1 MLADIQEN
9 AENALVD
16 VGSRPPSHHQPFSGA
31 SACRQVPLCTQH
43 RALPY
48 TYYVKLPVPQS
59 PKEDCSSINPVLNVI
74 KSVSKQP
81 QRSGKPYSG
90 QQRRECP
97 VGWPS
102 TDNSQQLPGGSR
114 REREGPGSTGRGR
127 GSAME
132 GGQGPPSPRSWV
144 EEWTP
149 TWGQAGAR
157 RGSRGKGVGECTGTN
172 SISLQL
178 LFCSVHSNISLNT
191 EQKTQL
197 GKSV

>member
-1 MLADIQEN
+1 MLSDIQEN

-16 VGSRPPSHHQPFSGA
+16 VGSRPPSHRQPFSGA
-31 SACRQVPLCTQH
+31 SACRQVPLRTQH

-48 TYYVKLPVPQS
+48 TYCVKLPVPQS

-81 QRSGKPYSG
+81 QQGGKPYSG

-97 VGWPS
+97 VGWLS
-102 TDNSQQLPGGSR
+102 TNNFQQLPGGHR

-132 GGQGPPSPRSWV
+132 GGQGPPSPKSWV
-144 EEWTP
+144 EERTL
-149 TWGQAGAR
+149 TWGQARAR
-157 RGSRGKGVGECTGTN
+157 GGSQGKATGGMHRHQQ
-172 SISLQL
+172 QL
-178 LFCSVHSNISLNT
+178 PPIAFLLCALKY
-191 EQKTQL
+191 QP
-197 GKSV
+197 